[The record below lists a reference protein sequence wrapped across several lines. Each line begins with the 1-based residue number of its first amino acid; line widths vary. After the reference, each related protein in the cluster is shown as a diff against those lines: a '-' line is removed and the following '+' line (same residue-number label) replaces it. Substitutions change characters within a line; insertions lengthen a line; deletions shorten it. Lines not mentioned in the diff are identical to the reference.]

1 MSDNESEVTWYIA
14 REGQQ
19 HGPLSDAEMRLF
31 VAGGHLRQND
41 LVWKPGFTDW
51 RPAAEVFPPQAAPV
65 PPPPAAPPAAPQAPA
80 TTRPD
85 QNASP
90 QSQGA
95 NPAAAKPGG
104 HSASQSPGQS
114 PAPSGDRTGGSNND
128 KQSPERARP
137 QGYRTGD
144 EAGGTPG
151 NTPGTG
157 AGFSSGHSPEF
168 RPSHDQ
174 PRRGEPQL
182 TGDRRP
188 EAARGQHQS
197 GAPRSRVDPSLFAPA
212 SSAGSRGEP
221 QFEPRSQSTGKPAAD
236 DGRAAP
242 DFGGSTDR
250 DHDSPTPRKDA
261 ISLDHGFDDRDQ
273 YDDRNYAGA
282 YDSSDA
288 DRPASGRIKRLATA
302 AVILVIL
309 GGGGYA
315 AYENRET
322 VSGWLEA
329 ATQATTGDAT
339 SASDTPVVLAP
350 PTPQEASRDEPSQ
363 APSQTARLETPS
375 QPSPAFQVPSG
386 PRMEGVVVSLP
397 PPQPADTGASTNNTT
412 VANAADPARV
422 TPDVIDANFQKSELW
437 SLMKREFPDWYGQRV
452 QEVAAKSAGNEAT
465 DVSGYLINELVALRR
480 KHANEALSASN
491 DKLREVAE
499 AFLVNLKNLS
509 THSTDTCFE
518 FISKGEASKTV
529 IELFPREAYGN
540 TIEAQI
546 AAVFEAVAEGRK
558 TPISRQAAQKPD
570 YDLLAMELGK
580 IGWTQDDLK
589 LFANPKALSEA
600 PRERVC
606 KMVQDWFQAHI
617 DIQDRNVQDRLLFVT
632 LRPVIAG

>member
-51 RPAAEVFPPQAAPV
+51 RPAAEVFPPQAAP
-65 PPPPAAPPAAPQAPA
+65 PPAPPTAPPAAPQAPA
-80 TTRPD
+80 TSRPN

-90 QSQGA
+90 GSQGS
-95 NPAAAKPGG
+95 NPASAKQVGSSAGEAGDKASDKPASDNPRHQGLRPGNEVGAKPGNT
-104 HSASQSPGQS
+104 A
-114 PAPSGDRTGGSNND
+114 
-128 KQSPERARP
+128 
-137 QGYRTGD
+137 GY
-144 EAGGTPG
+144 
-151 NTPGTG
+151 G
-157 AGFSSGHSPEF
+157 AGRGM
-168 RPSHDQ
+168 D
-174 PRRGEPQL
+174 RRGEPQL

-197 GAPRSRVDPSLFAPA
+197 GAPRSRVDPNLFAPA
-212 SSAGSRGEP
+212 STTAPRGEP
-221 QFEPRSQSTGKPAAD
+221 QFEPTSHPTGKPAAD
-236 DGRAAP
+236 GGR
-242 DFGGSTDR
+242 STPEFSASPGRER
-250 DHDSPTPRKDA
+250 DSQTTRKDA
-261 ISLDHGFDDRDQ
+261 TSLDHGFNDRDQ
-273 YDDRNYAGA
+273 YAERGYDGEYDNNDAGPP
-282 YDSSDA
+282 S
-288 DRPASGRIKRLATA
+288 SGRVKRLATA
-302 AVILVIL
+302 AVILAIL

-339 SASDTPVVLAP
+339 TASDTPVVLAAP
-350 PTPQEASRDEPSQ
+350 PSPQEASREQ
-363 APSQTARLETPS
+363 APEAPQQTARLATPT
-375 QPSPAFQVPSG
+375 QPSPFQVPSG
-386 PRMEGVVVSLP
+386 PKMEGVVVSLP
-397 PPQPADTGASTNNTT
+397 PPQPAATGESGNTTT
-412 VANAADPARV
+412 VANAVDPARV

-558 TPISRQAAQKPD
+558 TPVSREAAQKPD

>member
-14 REGQQ
+14 RDGQQ

-31 VAGGHLRQND
+31 VAGGHLRPND

-51 RPAAEVFPPQAAPV
+51 RPATTVFPPQAAPV
-65 PPPPAAPPAAPQAPA
+65 PPPPPPSADARQQRSAGDETARTSAPRQETGGSPQSHGASPSPEKTANPPGPQAAGPQAAGHGMHDTAHRTNTRPGSETSARPQPAGTSQANAENRSEPRLSADRRPQSASASPSSDTPRSRLDTGQSAPQA
-80 TTRPD
+80 
-85 QNASP
+85 
-90 QSQGA
+90 
-95 NPAAAKPGG
+95 AA
-104 HSASQSPGQS
+104 
-114 PAPSGDRTGGSNND
+114 
-128 KQSPERARP
+128 E
-137 QGYRTGD
+137 
-144 EAGGTPG
+144 
-151 NTPGTG
+151 
-157 AGFSSGHSPEF
+157 
-168 RPSHDQ
+168 
-174 PRRGEPQL
+174 
-182 TGDRRP
+182 
-188 EAARGQHQS
+188 
-197 GAPRSRVDPSLFAPA
+197 
-212 SSAGSRGEP
+212 AGSRGEQ
-221 QFEPRSQSTGKPAAD
+221 QFDARPLTSGNPSSPA
-236 DGRAAP
+236 GRASP
-242 DFGGSTDR
+242 EFGDGPAREHRGHPAR
-250 DHDSPTPRKDA
+250 DSA
-261 ISLDHGFDDRDQ
+261 MSLDHRYDDRDRYAGRD
-273 YDDRNYAGA
+273 YDDS
-282 YDSSDA
+282 YDGDDA
-288 DRPASGRIKRLATA
+288 QRPSSGRIKRLATV
-302 AVILVIL
+302 AVILAVL

-329 ATQATTGDAT
+329 ATQATTGDGST
-339 SASDTPVVLAP
+339 SSQTPVVLAP
-350 PTPQEASRDEPSQ
+350 PAPQEAAREAASEE
-363 APSQTARLETPS
+363 PSQTASRTTAPQ
-375 QPSPAFQVPSG
+375 QPSAFQVPSG
-386 PRMEGVVVSLP
+386 PPMQGVVVTMP
-397 PPQPADTGASTNNTT
+397 PPQPAEPETSDTPATL
-412 VANAADPARV
+412 ANAADPGRV

-480 KHANEALSASN
+480 KHADEALSASN
-491 DKLREVAE
+491 DKLREVAQ
-499 AFLVNLKNLS
+499 AFLANLKNLS

-558 TPISRQAAQKPD
+558 TPVSRQAAQKPD

>member
-1 MSDNESEVTWYIA
+1 MSDNESEITWYIA
-14 REGQQ
+14 RDGQQ

-31 VAGGHLRQND
+31 VAGGHLRPND

-51 RPAAEVFPPQAAPV
+51 RPAATIFPPQAGPIPAPPMAQR
-65 PPPPAAPPAAPQAPA
+65 PPTDGRQRPAPDDPARTTDPGRARSDSPQSHGATPATENTASPAAPQGNDRSAHDNA
-80 TTRPD
+80 HRTNAGGRGDAVGRPLRD
-85 QNASP
+85 GGSHAD
-90 QSQGA
+90 GA
-95 NPAAAKPGG
+95 NRGDPRLTADRRSD
-104 HSASQSPGQS
+104 SATGS
-114 PAPSGDRTGGSNND
+114 PASGDM
-128 KQSPERARP
+128 RARA
-137 QGYRTGD
+137 D
-144 EAGGTPG
+144 
-151 NTPGTG
+151 
-157 AGFSSGHSPEF
+157 SGH
-168 RPSHDQ
+168 
-174 PRRGEPQL
+174 
-182 TGDRRP
+182 
-188 EAARGQHQS
+188 
-197 GAPRSRVDPSLFAPA
+197 FAPA
-212 SSAGSRGEP
+212 AGSPSRGEP
-221 QFEPRSQSTGKPAAD
+221 QFEARTRSSGSNPSAETGRLGPALAD
-236 DGRAAP
+236 GPGRERRSLGGDGSRNN
-242 DFGGSTDR
+242 GM
-250 DHDSPTPRKDA
+250 
-261 ISLDHGFDDRDQ
+261 SLDHRHDDRDQ
-273 YDDRNYAGA
+273 YAGREYDDS
-282 YDSSDA
+282 YDSDGAQPPS
-288 DRPASGRIKRLATA
+288 SGRVKRLATA
-302 AVILVIL
+302 AVILAIL

-322 VSGWLEA
+322 IGGWLEA
-329 ATQATTGDAT
+329 ATQATTGDGST
-339 SASDTPVVLAP
+339 SSRTPVVLAP
-350 PTPQEASRDEPSQ
+350 PAPQEAAREAPAEEPR
-363 APSQTARLETPS
+363 QTAARTTFPQ
-375 QPSPAFQVPSG
+375 QPSAFQPSG
-386 PRMEGVVVSLP
+386 PPMQGVVVTMP
-397 PPQPADTGASTNNTT
+397 PPQPAEPEAADSPATI
-412 VANAADPARV
+412 ANAADPGRV

-491 DKLREVAE
+491 DKLREVAQ
-499 AFLVNLKNLS
+499 AFLANLKNLS

-558 TPISRQAAQKPD
+558 TPVSRQAAQKPD

-617 DIQDRNVQDRLLFVT
+617 DIQDRSVQDRLLFVT